1 MGDVNV
7 PTDEAVFD
15 RMRAKVVEH
24 LSGRPT
30 LFVQD
35 LRCGAE
41 PTEALHIRVVTE
53 NAWHATFARNM
64 FIRPDASELESHDPA
79 FTVLHA
85 PQLEADPALDGVNS
99 EAFVIVH
106 YGRGEVIIG
115 GTRYAGEIKKS
126 IFSVMNLILP
136 KKGILPMH
144 CSANTNGDN
153 TAIFFGL
160 SGTGKTTLSA
170 IRSAHSLGMT
180 NMAGAPQGSSTS
192 KGGAMRNSSTSPKR
206 MSLRSS
212 RRPAGRARSSRM
224 WSLIPRCP

>member
-1 MGDVNV
+1 MAMTRKEGILSAHGVLVTETGARTGRSPNDKFIVDEPSIHEDVNWGDVNV

-85 PQLEADPALDGVNS
+85 PHTGSGSCARWCEFRSIRDRALW
-99 EAFVIVH
+99 
-106 YGRGEVIIG
+106 
-115 GTRYAGEIKKS
+115 
-126 IFSVMNLILP
+126 
-136 KKGILPMH
+136 
-144 CSANTNGDN
+144 
-153 TAIFFGL
+153 
-160 SGTGKTTLSA
+160 
-170 IRSAHSLGMT
+170 
-180 NMAGAPQGSSTS
+180 
-192 KGGAMRNSSTSPKR
+192 
-206 MSLRSS
+206 
-212 RRPAGRARSSRM
+212 AR
-224 WSLIPRCP
+224 